1 MDSGSTNKEVVKTTT
16 RPGRSLSLAYMEERR
31 AKGLCY
37 FYDEVFSPTHSQT
50 HKKLQLQV
58 LEIDDADPTPVE
70 LEYVVIPSKPNVSE
84 PQISVNALTGVANF
98 RTMRVTGY
106 HKKTA
111 LHILIDNG
119 STHNFLDINMAKK
132 LGSLITLMDVVNVA
146 LVDGTKLQNTSVT
159 NNFSWTLQQ
168 TTFSSDMLLISLGCS
183 DLVLGIEWLV
193 KLGNITWN
201 FDKLTMEFH
210 VQGKRHVLRGAT
222 NGDLQTT
229 RKQHLHKTL
238 SDGVHLA
245 MMQLGTEKE
254 SLLQALTT
262 HAYQPSVPPSIQQL
276 VDHFSDIFQEPTE
289 LPPSRDLHDHKIPLL
304 EGTNPVNKRS
314 YRYAKHQKDII
325 DGLIQEYLK
334 SGIIQHSSSPIASP
348 VVLVGKKDGSWRL
361 CVDYRELN
369 KATIKKKFLI
379 PLVDDLLDELHGSH
393 IFSKIDLG
401 AGYNQVRMATCD
413 IPKTAFRTHGG
424 HFENPFMPFG
434 LTNAPT
440 TFQGL
445 MNAIFK
451 QFLRKCLLVF
461 FDDILI
467 YNRYFP
473 L

>member
-70 LEYVVIPSKPNVSE
+70 LEDVVIPSESDVLE

-132 LGSLITLMDVVNVA
+132 LGSLITLMDVVNV
-146 LVDGTKLQNTSVT
+146 VVTDGTKLQITSVA

-238 SDGVHLA
+238 SDGVHLV
-245 MMQLGTEKE
+245 MLQLCTEE
-254 SLLQALTT
+254 ALATHVDQSL
-262 HAYQPSVPPSIQQL
+262 VPPSIQQL
-276 VDHFSDIFQEPTE
+276 LDHFSDIFQEPTE
-289 LPPSRDLHDHKIPLL
+289 LPPSRELHDHKIPLL
-304 EGTNPVNKRS
+304 EGTNLVNKRP
-314 YRYAKHQKDII
+314 YKYAKHQKDIF
-325 DGLIQEYLK
+325 DGLIQEYFK
-334 SGIIQHSSSPIASP
+334 SGIIQHSSSLFASP

-369 KATIKKKFLI
+369 KVTIKNKFHI

-393 IFSKIDLG
+393 IFSKIDLR
-401 AGYNQVRMATCD
+401 ARYNQVRMATCN
-413 IPKTAFRTHGG
+413 ISK
-424 HFENPFMPFG
+424 
-434 LTNAPT
+434 T
-440 TFQGL
+440 TF
-445 MNAIFK
+445 
-451 QFLRKCLLVF
+451 
-461 FDDILI
+461 
-467 YNRYFP
+467 
-473 L
+473 